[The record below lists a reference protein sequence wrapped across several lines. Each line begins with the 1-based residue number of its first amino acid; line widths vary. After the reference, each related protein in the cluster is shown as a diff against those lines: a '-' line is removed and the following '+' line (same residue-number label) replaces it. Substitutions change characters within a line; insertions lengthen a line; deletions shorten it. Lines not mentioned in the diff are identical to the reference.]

1 MKMQFV
7 GIKHIVGD
15 SSKNGKH
22 FDFHVACLV
31 SPMEQ
36 RDIEKGAH
44 GMDVHT
50 PTIPD
55 RYKDILCEANIGKDI
70 EAEFYYSNGREN
82 IGYCALIK

>member
-7 GIKHIVGD
+7 GIKHIKGT
-15 SSKNGKH
+15 SSRNGKP
-22 FDFHVACLV
+22 FDFYVGCLV

-36 RDIEKGAH
+36 RDIDNGAR

-55 RYKDILCEANIGKDI
+55 RYREILSEANIGKDVNC
-70 EAEFYYSNGREN
+70 EFYYSNGREN
-82 IGYCALIK
+82 IAYCELAK